1 MKIRVISF
9 TKDGTK
15 LSRKVIS
22 VLREKNYDIESFGK
36 YPDDIVEKLEG
47 SIYEFT
53 KKCFEEDVQGI
64 IFIGALGIAVRAIAP
79 NIVSKGKD
87 PAVIVMDDGARFV
100 IPVLSGHI
108 GGANELA
115 EYIAEKLGGMPV
127 ITTATDGHG
136 VFAVDTW
143 AIKNQS
149 SILDISKIKHI
160 SSALLRGEKVGFIC
174 DYPVEGDL
182 PTGLEYGGE
191 YDTGICISSDIYR
204 KPFKKTLNLVPKEYI
219 LGVGCKRNTSS
230 DKLKEVL
237 NDVLKRQNISVQQ
250 IRNVASIDIKAKEE
264 AILKY
269 CKAVGIEFMTY
280 SAEELL
286 KVEGEFTSSAFV
298 KSITGVDNVCER
310 SAQKSGEALGA
321 ELVLR
326 KQSCDGVTAAI
337 SKINWRC
344 RF

>member
-22 VLREKNYDIESFGK
+22 VLGEKNYDIEGFGK
-36 YPDDIVEKLEG
+36 YPDDIVENLEG

-53 KKCFEEDVQGI
+53 KQCFEEEVQGI

-115 EYIAEKLGGMPV
+115 VYIADELGLMPV

-136 VFAVDTW
+136 VFAIDTW
-143 AIKNQS
+143 TVKNQC

-160 SSALLRGEKVGFIC
+160 SSALLRGEKVGFVS
-174 DYPVEGDL
+174 DYPVEGAFPEGIDF
-182 PTGLEYGGE
+182 GGKHE
-191 YDTGICISSDIYR
+191 SGICISYNINQ
-204 KPFKKTLNLVPKEYI
+204 KPFKETLNLIPKEYI
-219 LGVGCKRNTSS
+219 IGVGCRKNIPA
-230 DKLKEVL
+230 KKFEEVL
-237 NDVLKRQNISVQQ
+237 NNVLKKQDISEMQ
-250 IRNVASIDIKAKEE
+250 IKNVTSIDIKANEE

-269 CKAVGIEFMTY
+269 CKKRGIEFTTY
-280 SAEELL
+280 SSEELL
-286 KVEGEFTSSAFV
+286 SVKGEFSASAFV

-310 SAQKSGEALGA
+310 AAQKSSENLDGKLI
-321 ELVLR
+321 LR
-326 KQSCDGVTAAI
+326 KQSCDGVAVAI

>member
-1 MKIRVISF
+1 MRIVIVSF
-9 TKDGTK
+9 TKAGRSISKK
-15 LSRKVIS
+15 LNQVLKEKGYKV
-22 VLREKNYDIESFGK
+22 EAFGK
-36 YPDDIVEKLEG
+36 YPEGIVEKLEG

-53 KKCFEEDVQGI
+53 KKCFEEEVQGI
-64 IFIGALGIAVRAIAP
+64 IFIGALGIAVRAIAA

-87 PAVIVMDDGARFV
+87 PAVIVMDDSERFV

-115 EYIAEKLGGMPV
+115 SYISEKLQVMPV

-136 VFAVDTW
+136 VFAIDTW
-143 AIKNQS
+143 AVKNQCE
-149 SILDISKIKHI
+149 ILDISKIKYV
-160 SSALLRGEKVGFIC
+160 SSALLRGEKVGFVC
-174 DYPVEGDL
+174 DYPVEGKL
-182 PTGLEYGGE
+182 PGGFEYE
-191 YDTGICISSDIYR
+191 TNHKVGICISRNINQ
-204 KPFKKTLNLVPKEYI
+204 KPFEDTLNLIPKEYI
-219 LGVGCKRNTSS
+219 IGVGCRRNVMPNIFE
-230 DKLKEVL
+230 EVL
-237 NDVLKRQNISVQQ
+237 NNVLDDMEISTRQIMNIV
-250 IRNVASIDIKAKEE
+250 SIDIKAREA
-264 AILKY
+264 AILNY
-269 CKAVGIEFMTY
+269 CKNNRLEFITY

-310 SAQKSGEALGA
+310 SAQKASEDLNG

-326 KQSCDGVTAAI
+326 KKSCNGVTVAI